1 MQPNLAL
8 NIPQITSGHSRLR
21 IALIDVFAG
30 FQAVNIWARLGWRD
44 TKRRYRRTVFGPFW
58 TTLSLAI
65 FVVTL
70 GLIWANLWGH
80 DAKTYL
86 PFLTSGMVCW
96 SLFSATCTEGC
107 NGFIVQETLIK
118 QLRISYTLISC
129 AIVWRN
135 VIVFFHN
142 IIILVLVG
150 IYCGTPISWAT
161 LLVIPGF
168 LLLCLNLV
176 WIAELLAAIC
186 ARYRD
191 IQQLVTNLL
200 QISLFLTPIFW
211 TPDQLK
217 GRMAILVEFNPIYHL
232 IAIVRE
238 PLLGKTPALEHWG
251 VALVITVLGWATVA
265 QVMRKFRHRIAYWL

>member
-8 NIPQITSGHSRLR
+8 NIPQITSGRSRLR
-21 IALIDVFAG
+21 IALIDAFAG

-107 NGFIVQETLIK
+107 NGFIVQEPLIK

-161 LLVIPGF
+161 LLVIPGL
-168 LLLCLNLV
+168 LLLCVNLV

-191 IQQLVTNLL
+191 ILQLVTNLL

-217 GRMAILVEFNPIYHL
+217 GRLAVLVEFNPIYHL

-238 PLLGKTPALEHWG
+238 PLLGKTPAIEHWG
-251 VALVITVLGWATVA
+251 VALVITVLGWTTVA
-265 QVMRKFRHRIAYWL
+265 LVMHKFRHRIVYWL

>member
-30 FQAVNIWARLGWRD
+30 FQAVDIWARLGWRD

-58 TTLSLAI
+58 TTVSLAI

-86 PFLTSGMVCW
+86 PYLTSGMVCW
-96 SLFSATCTEGC
+96 ALFSDDLHGRLQWFYCPRNADQTIA
-107 NGFIVQETLIK
+107 NFLYPSL
-118 QLRISYTLISC
+118 LRHRL
-129 AIVWRN
+129 AQRHRV
-135 VIVFFHN
+135 FHN

-238 PLLGKTPALEHWG
+238 PLLGKTPALEHWV

-265 QVMRKFRHRIAYWL
+265 QVMRKFRHRIVYWL